1 MHSNTTELVLSN
13 DQLYSAAPSV
23 FATSAFEMSER
34 YQQIP
39 TIDVVEMFRREGFF
53 PVAAFQSSSR
63 IDERRNFTK
72 HVVRFR
78 QANDLAAYYSEVGE
92 IVLVNGHDGS
102 SAYQVMAGLFRM
114 VCSNGMICRSDD
126 MGTVSV
132 RHAGGGDFKDRIM
145 DATFKVVE
153 GLPKATAS
161 VERFKALPA
170 PRAVQVAYAES
181 AIAIAEKPHVTAEQ
195 ILTVRRPE
203 DRSPNV
209 WNTFQIVQENL
220 VKSGLRVRTPD
231 GKRQKTRPIKSV
243 DGDLRINKGLW
254 MLTEKLAE
262 ILG

>member
-1 MHSNTTELVLSN
+1 MELALSN
-13 DQLYSAAPSV
+13 DQLYSEAPSI
-23 FATSAFEMSER
+23 FATEAFGMSEK

-53 PVAAFQSSSR
+53 PVKAFQSNSR

-78 QANDLAAYYSEVGE
+78 RADDLAAHNSEVGE

-102 SAYQVMAGLFRM
+102 SAYQVMAGLFRI

-126 MGTVSV
+126 MGTISV
-132 RHAGGGDFKDRIM
+132 RHAGGGDFRDRIM

-153 GLPKATAS
+153 GLPDATAS
-161 VERFKALPA
+161 VERFKAIPA
-170 PRAVQVAYAES
+170 PRAVQLAYAES
-181 AIAIAEKPHVTAEQ
+181 AIEIARKPHVTGQQ
-195 ILTVRRPE
+195 ILEPRRRE
-203 DRSPNV
+203 DREPNV
-209 WNTFQIVQENL
+209 WNTFQTVQENL
-220 VKSGLRVRTPD
+220 VKGGLRVRTED
-231 GKRQKTRPIKSV
+231 GKRQTTRPIKSV